1 VNRHLETRG
10 IRIATGTI
18 VDATIIHA
26 PSSTKNEAGE
36 RDPAMHQTKKG
47 KQWYFGLKGAH
58 RQTQQNSPAFIVP
71 GSSAPCAELPLANMP
86 IPANYLHA
94 PEYIAQGERIVLMKD
109 LDLLDRRRLQDRE
122 ATDIGVVRI
131 GDAHR
136 PRSNNSYRSAF
147 LDKGLEIFTV

>member
-71 GSSAPCAELPLANMP
+71 LCRASLSQYADPSELSPRA
-86 IPANYLHA
+86 
-94 PEYIAQGERIVLMKD
+94 RI
-109 LDLLDRRRLQDRE
+109 
-122 ATDIGVVRI
+122 
-131 GDAHR
+131 
-136 PRSNNSYRSAF
+136 YRA
-147 LDKGLEIFTV
+147 G